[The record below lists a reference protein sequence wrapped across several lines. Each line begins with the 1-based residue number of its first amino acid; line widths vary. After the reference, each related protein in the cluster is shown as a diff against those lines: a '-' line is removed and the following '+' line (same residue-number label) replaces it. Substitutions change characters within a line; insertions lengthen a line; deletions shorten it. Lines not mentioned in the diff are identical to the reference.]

1 MGMLDIDFAT
11 DPGVLKFICLEK
23 VRNRICKNHSIRYD
37 FDEDINFEHLVNNPH
52 EYILGRYLDI
62 YNHEYVISVFHRPEF
77 YDDDA
82 ISIFGAYQGLFY
94 LDPDPQWNMYNVLNV
109 W

>member
-1 MGMLDIDFAT
+1 MVMGLLDIDFAT
-11 DPGVLKFICLEK
+11 DPGVLKSICLEK
-23 VRNRICKNHSIRYD
+23 ARNRIHKNSSIRYD

-62 YNHEYVISVFHRPEF
+62 YSNEYVISVFHRPQF
-77 YDDDA
+77 YDDGA
-82 ISIFGAYQGLFY
+82 TGVFGMYHELFY
-94 LDPDPQWNMYNVLNV
+94 LDPQWNMHIVLNV